1 MKRSDNTGSVPH
13 EKIAVHSGRQTGVA
27 VKREMCDMPPF
38 GGIFL
43 RIKRKG
49 KQKILHRVQNICYN
63 GYAGISLGMPES
75 MKNTVKSVLSGNKSF

>member
-13 EKIAVHSGRQTGVA
+13 EKIAVHLGRQIGVA

-43 RIKRKG
+43 
-49 KQKILHRVQNICYN
+49 
-63 GYAGISLGMPES
+63 
-75 MKNTVKSVLSGNKSF
+75 